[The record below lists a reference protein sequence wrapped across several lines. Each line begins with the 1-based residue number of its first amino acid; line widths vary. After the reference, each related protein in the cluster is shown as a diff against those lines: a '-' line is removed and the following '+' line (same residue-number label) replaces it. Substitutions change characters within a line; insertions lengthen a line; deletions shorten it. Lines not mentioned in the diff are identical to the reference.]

1 MEKNER
7 VEKKRNSG
15 MKKKK
20 DWNRRKNDVDLVR
33 EEREKGK
40 EEWEGKKWVDIVRN
54 WERREKRDWERRGEI
69 ELKIY
74 NIILNIFKTTT
85 FS

>member
-33 EEREKGK
+33 EEREEGK
-40 EEWEGKKWVDIVRN
+40 EEWERKKLVDIVRN
-54 WERREKRDWERRGEI
+54 
-69 ELKIY
+69 
-74 NIILNIFKTTT
+74 
-85 FS
+85 

>member
-33 EEREKGK
+33 EEREEGK
-40 EEWEGKKWVDIVRN
+40 EEWERKKLVDIF
-54 WERREKRDWERRGEI
+54 EIRRGEKREI
-69 ELKIY
+69 GRGEER
-74 NIILNIFKTTT
+74 
-85 FS
+85 